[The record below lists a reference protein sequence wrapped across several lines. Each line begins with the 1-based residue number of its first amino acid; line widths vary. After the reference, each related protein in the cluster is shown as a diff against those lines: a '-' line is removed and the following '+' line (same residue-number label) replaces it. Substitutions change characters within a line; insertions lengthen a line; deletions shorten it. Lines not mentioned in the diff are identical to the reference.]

1 MYSYRDQLEFIK
13 NIKIA
18 EGDRKTI
25 DCPFCGGK
33 KKFTIDRYDGKLIWN
48 CYKASCNVRGA
59 YNGKRSIEE
68 AKAFIANNA
77 IKRKKAQSYPIP
89 QITTKVENH
98 KPAVDFLKSVNSWVA
113 YEKGYI
119 KITYAPAEDRVLFYN
134 ADHTGAVGRSLR
146 PAKAKWWTYGTVEGG
161 ITVGNGEHVVLVED
175 VPSACAVAQVNG
187 YVGLSLL
194 GTDITKPIKKTLSS
208 YKKVTLVLDNDASA
222 KAVSII
228 RKCSLIDRLRLTK
241 KDLKW
246 LTGNQIKEMLR

>member
-33 KKFTIDRYDGKLIWN
+33 KKFTIDRFDGKLIWN

-59 YNGKRSIEE
+59 YSGKRSIEE

-228 RKCSLIDRLRLTK
+228 RKCSLIDHLRLTK

>member
-1 MYSYRDQLEFIK
+1 MYSYRDQLDFIK

-59 YNGKRSIEE
+59 YNGKRSIEA

-77 IKRKKAQSYPIP
+77 ITKKKANHYPIP

-98 KPAVDFLKSVNSWVA
+98 QPAVDFLKSVNSWVA

-161 ITVGNGEHVVLVED
+161 ITVGSGTHVVLVED
-175 VPSACAVAQVNG
+175 VPSACAVSQLNNH
-187 YVGLSLL
+187 VGLSLL
-194 GTDITKPIKKTLSS
+194 GTDITRPIKKTLSS

-222 KAVSII
+222 KAVSIT
-228 RKCSLIDRLRLTK
+228 RKCNLIDHVRLTK

-246 LTGNQIKEMLR
+246 LTGDQIEAILR